1 MAFLINATVEPHY
14 PLKRSQLKKAAIETL
29 EIADV
34 KGDVRVDIGII
45 GDRKMRELNREFRGI
60 DKSTDVLS
68 FSFEIAN
75 TKGKNFVNPPD
86 PKYLNLG
93 DVIISYPQLLERA
106 AKENMLVDDM
116 TNLLVAHGVL
126 HLLGYDHEKP
136 QDFLVMEKLEDQI
149 LEKLKVG

>member
-14 PLKRSQLKKAAIETL
+14 PLKRSQLKKAAAVAL
-29 EIADV
+29 EVADV
-34 KGDVRVDIGII
+34 KGDVRVDINVI

-68 FSFEIAN
+68 FSFEVADSK
-75 TKGKNFVNPPD
+75 TKKFVNTPD

-93 DVIISYPQLLERA
+93 DVIISYPQLLSRA

-116 TNLLVAHGVL
+116 TNLLVIHGIL
-126 HLLGYDHEKP
+126 HLLGFDHEKP
-136 QDFLVMEKLEDQI
+136 QEAVVMEKLEDQI
-149 LEKLKVG
+149 LQTLAK

>member
-14 PLKRSQLKKAAIETL
+14 PLKRSQLKKAATL
-29 EIADV
+29 ALEVADV
-34 KGDVRVDIGII
+34 KGDVRVDVSVI
-45 GDRKMRELNREFRGI
+45 GDRKMRELNRDFRGI

-68 FSFEIAN
+68 FSFEVSDS
-75 TKGKNFVNPPD
+75 KSKKFVNPPD

-116 TNLLVAHGVL
+116 TNLLVIHGIL
-126 HLLGYDHEKP
+126 HLLGFDHEKP
-136 QDFLVMEKLEDQI
+136 QEAVVMEKLEDQI
-149 LEKLKVG
+149 LQTLVK